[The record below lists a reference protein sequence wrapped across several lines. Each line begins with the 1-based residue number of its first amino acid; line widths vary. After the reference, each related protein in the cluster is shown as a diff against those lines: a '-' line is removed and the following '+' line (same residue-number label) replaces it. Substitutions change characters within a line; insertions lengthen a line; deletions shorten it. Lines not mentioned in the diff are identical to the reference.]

1 MSIRPWVI
9 VEPPDSRGLRAITIH
24 GEKAGSAWSLREL
37 RTVLRRLGYPDD
49 MDLDDPSCVLW
60 RGGDSNTWPGQGR
73 SRHVLMALMALGLL
87 ASLGLHVYIGWPD
100 ALGALTFAQR
110 LIGVLFLLA
119 AAVEGIATL
128 AVIDY
133 WGRRQTRLSGALVL
147 IGVLI
152 TLATTSLLLFL
163 WLEEQEFIRTLP
175 FFIALWLWSIW
186 ATSVLMH
193 QRVWRGIPYPK
204 RFAAGVTVTALL
216 SAVSL
221 GYSTLYAPTA
231 VPMHFVLRAEFG
243 KPQSRA
249 DLPYLHVPLTLYAK
263 NDGKIPVY
271 IVVDDYRVR
280 GSLTQFSSAGQ
291 GVGEWRQFFEEHY
304 EPAEAER
311 YESGKVYEVVGSG
324 QFQGAGTVLDE
335 GEEFKME
342 RVVTLPKGT
351 VIETLDAALE
361 IAVLRQDRG
370 RINDYSYVA
379 RPSWQKSQ
387 GRYYCPPEKCGELLQ
402 YHGRVSYNNNLINIT
417 RKPRYVLANWS
428 PEFGADV
435 FVSSYDYKKK
445 GMSIFDAYEQ
455 LDPKDLET
463 ERKRYGLWLVSV
475 NSEVSVH
482 GLLKQAEE

>member
-37 RTVLRRLGYPDD
+37 RRVLRRLGYPDD
-49 MDLDDPSCVLW
+49 MDLDDPTCVLW
-60 RGGDSNTWPGQGR
+60 RGGDGNTWPGKGR
-73 SRHVLMALMALGLL
+73 RRYVVMALMALGLL

-110 LIGVLFLLA
+110 VIGVLFLIA
-119 AAVEGIATL
+119 AAAEGIAAL

-152 TLATTSLLLFL
+152 ALATTSLLLFL
-163 WLEEQEFIRTLP
+163 WLEEQEFIRALP

-186 ATSVLMH
+186 STSVLIH
-193 QRVWRGIPYPK
+193 QKVWRGIPYPK

-231 VPMHFVLRAEFG
+231 VPMHFVLRADFG
-243 KPQSRA
+243 KPQTSVE
-249 DLPYLHVPLTLYAK
+249 LPYLHVPLMLYAK
-263 NDGKIPVY
+263 NDGKVPVY
-271 IVVDDYRVR
+271 IVVDDYTIY
-280 GSLTQFSSAGQ
+280 GYSSKFARTGQ
-291 GVGEWRQFFEEHY
+291 GINEWKHEGDY
-304 EPAEAER
+304 LAPAEAES
-311 YESGKVYEVVGSG
+311 YESERGIGVVGSG
-324 QFQGAGTVLDE
+324 QFQGPGTVLDA
-335 GEEFKME
+335 GEEFRME
-342 RVVTLPKGT
+342 KVITLPKDT
-351 VIETLDAALE
+351 EFQTLDAKLQF
-361 IAVLRQDRG
+361 AVLRQDRG
-370 RINDYSYVA
+370 RVNDYAFFA
-379 RPSWQKSQ
+379 RPSWQKDE
-387 GRYYCPPEKCGELLQ
+387 GRYYCPPDDCGEHLF
-402 YHGRVSYNNNLINIT
+402 YHSRVSYNNNLINIT
-417 RKPRYVLANWS
+417 RQPRYVLAHWS
-428 PEFGADV
+428 PEVEAEV
-435 FVSSYDYKKK
+435 FVSSYNFKKR
-445 GMSIFDAYEQ
+445 GTSIYDAYRQ

-475 NSEVSVH
+475 NSEVSVP